1 MNDPDNYC
9 WHRFDEAAERLV
21 TSLKC
26 DSNGARLTSR
36 QQVVAQEA
44 ASLVLGWVYHFA
56 KYGSAVFIQTRW
68 RSVLRARKAKR
79 ASPAQLHWQA
89 MMRVVLAEC
98 KNKRVQAV
106 EQPHVV
112 LHPVSMR

>member
-1 MNDPDNYC
+1 MNDDDNYC

-21 TSLKC
+21 SSMKH
-26 DSNGARLTSR
+26 DRNGARLTCR
-36 QQVVAQEA
+36 QQAVAQQA

-79 ASPAQLHWQA
+79 ASPAQLHWLA

-98 KNKRVQAV
+98 KNKRLQAV
-106 EQPHVV
+106 EQPRAV